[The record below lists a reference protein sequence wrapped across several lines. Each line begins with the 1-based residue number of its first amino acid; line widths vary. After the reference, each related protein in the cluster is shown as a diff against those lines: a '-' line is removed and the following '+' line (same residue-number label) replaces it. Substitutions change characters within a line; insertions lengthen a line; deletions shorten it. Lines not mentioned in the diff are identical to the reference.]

1 MEKELRE
8 PLADDKLP
16 NEKLPEDT
24 CVVLQ
29 ADLVHMIFHSHIN
42 RLSH

>member
-29 ADLVHMIFHSHIN
+29 ADLAHMIFHSHTN
-42 RLSH
+42 RLGH